1 MLNYS
6 RLNVTESVN
15 GKLNI
20 VLSDGKCFLCC
31 VSASENKIINF
42 NIEVMV
48 EQLQAALLL
57 SRFLI
62 KTMSKCMYELCESI
76 LCRRCG
82 HVIAVEVIKWCTVLV
97 CVKDIQ
103 KQCASINELNI

>member
-31 VSASENKIINF
+31 VISASENKIIDF
-42 NIEVMV
+42 NVEVMV
-48 EQLQAALLL
+48 EQLQTALLL
-57 SRFLI
+57 SRFFI
-62 KTMSKCMYELCESI
+62 KTMSKYMYEVCESI
-76 LCRRCG
+76 LYRRCG
-82 HVIAVEVIKWCTVLV
+82 HVIAVKVIKWCAVLV
-97 CVKDIQ
+97 CVKHIQ
-103 KQCASINELNI
+103 KQCASIN